1 LGAPHAFV
9 VPARPGAT
17 VPQRLPSSHSLTRGA
32 TLPAVIDPA
41 PPAFEEQDMARTRR
55 TRHDIATPG
64 TGAAAQQNTEYT
76 GPATTARGDSR
87 VLIIDDDDGTTALL
101 ADVLAS
107 DGYAVTTI
115 GTAVGAETLVRHLRP
130 CVIVLDLGLPFRSG
144 AALLEALTST
154 PATASTPVIVVSALA
169 HQLPP
174 THAALAS
181 AVLAKPFELQNLR
194 NAIRAACS

>member
-1 LGAPHAFV
+1 
-9 VPARPGAT
+9 
-17 VPQRLPSSHSLTRGA
+17 
-32 TLPAVIDPA
+32 
-41 PPAFEEQDMARTRR
+41 MARTRR

-64 TGAAAQQNTEYT
+64 TGAAAQQNTEDTEDT
-76 GPATTARGDSR
+76 GPVTTAWGDSR